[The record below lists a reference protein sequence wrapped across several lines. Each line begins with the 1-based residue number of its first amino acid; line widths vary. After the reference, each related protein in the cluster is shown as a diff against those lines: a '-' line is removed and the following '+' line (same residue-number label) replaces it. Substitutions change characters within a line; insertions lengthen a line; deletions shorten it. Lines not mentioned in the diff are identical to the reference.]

1 MRDLPDACVETVFL
15 LACLQEWDN
24 PGLRGKTLCA
34 VDERTRCHPAVH
46 EVREDATH
54 RFAFELLNEC
64 FTASQG
70 ASSLG
75 IRPGS
80 LPREA
85 ICRSLKGKSSIGFDV
100 EK

>member
-1 MRDLPDACVETVFL
+1 VHL
-15 LACLQEWDN
+15 LGAGFERRKQIDVLKVVVLLHESF
-24 PGLRGKTLCA
+24 GKEGR
-34 VDERTRCHPAVH
+34 ERTQLPPSSG

-54 RFAFELLNEC
+54 RFAFECLNEC
-64 FTASQG
+64 FTTSPG
-70 ASSLG
+70 ACSLG

-80 LPREA
+80 LPRDA

>member
-1 MRDLPDACVETVFL
+1 MRDLPGACVETVFL

-54 RFAFELLNEC
+54 RFAFEFIKRMLHNLSGR
-64 FTASQG
+64 FQPWDTSRQFAARGYLSQ
-70 ASSLG
+70 S
-75 IRPGS
+75 
-80 LPREA
+80 E
-85 ICRSLKGKSSIGFDV
+85 GKVVHRI
-100 EK
+100 